1 MRPMKPT
8 QEYLLPPRI
17 FVSPE
22 NAFLQ
27 HYGISEK
34 EWNGLVMA
42 KGNTDKA
49 AAWIKSRLH
58 EVENLSISTQKAYLR
73 VMTRNLS

>member
-1 MRPMKPT
+1 M
-8 QEYLLPPRI
+8 
-17 FVSPE
+17 
-22 NAFLQ
+22 Q